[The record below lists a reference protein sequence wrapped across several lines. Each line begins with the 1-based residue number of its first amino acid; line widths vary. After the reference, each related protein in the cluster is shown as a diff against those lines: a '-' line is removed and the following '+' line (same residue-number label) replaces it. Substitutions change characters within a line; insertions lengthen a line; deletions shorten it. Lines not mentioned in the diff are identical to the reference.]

1 MHLRPANPDDCAI
14 VARQPWI
21 GPEIIPLLKQVVKA
35 VNMVA
40 ERASTAWPRAKVAVP
55 IRPDLLGRNRLSLQL
70 EQALIG
76 GSVALVVAPGGT
88 GKTSLVASWAT
99 SATLPIAWYAL
110 DPADRDPRRLLD
122 GICQSLEQ
130 SGIGSAQARAAL
142 EGGATPTAALGV
154 LLGSLEDRRV
164 ALVLDDFHHLD
175 GEDEVV
181 ALFEHLF
188 RFRPSGMALVII
200 SRTVPLLGF
209 AALLA
214 MDGVLGLGSA
224 DLAFDRDEAA
234 ALLDA
239 HGLDAAEGQALA
251 ERAGGWAAGILLMAQ
266 TRTRGIRFLHSHR
279 ETLLEQ
285 LADEI
290 LSGLPDT
297 LQHFLLESATL
308 GTATATEADQ
318 VLGRKDSASLY
329 GEALERGLFVE
340 VSDGAYR
347 YHDLFHGWLLK
358 RMQRKDP
365 ARCSAISQAAAQLA
379 ASSGDVPRA
388 LTNLASAKE
397 WDALARMLEDH
408 NRSLWFSGHHA
419 TIIQYVRELPPAS
432 ASPALRLMAGY
443 AHTARGEHQEALR
456 IADEE
461 LAAVEDKLVWMR
473 AAILRIQSLVLTGYY
488 KEAVVAADAASLI
501 ALDAQLEAQSIRLGE
516 LRGTAQFRLGQVQ
529 DGRDTLLSALSA
541 YEKGGDQAGGARTLY
556 HLGLLLVEAGHTVD
570 AMSYL
575 EQAGLHYARTKD
587 TATSS
592 LLARAR
598 ATGYALQGRLPA
610 AIAEA
615 RRALELARVAGH
627 PVSTCDAQ
635 LSLAEM
641 ELEAGNVR
649 MAGELIGEADRL
661 AERLDVP
668 NLLSG
673 VNRVWVKVAIA
684 RRERGQAR
692 DLIEQGRARATGPVD
707 LAMLDALSGLL
718 ALRSGAFGRAQGEL
732 AAAVEHLEAL
742 GRPHEAARA
751 LLFLAEATL
760 AGGSRTRA
768 EAHLTRLGQL
778 VAEGDYEG
786 YLRPVAY
793 LARRCLEERRGF
805 RRLGTAGRSL
815 LDALAAEG
823 RSLLLVPD
831 GTDRADEDERQ
842 LLRLSPFGQGRAWY
856 RDSELDLALLPPRA
870 RELLFLAGRQTKPLP
885 RSAILSH
892 IWDDEPGGVSG
903 LWDASRHL
911 RRVLGEE
918 RWRAQAG
925 LYSLD
930 LEVLDDEGRFLAA
943 AATTLGDGAMPV
955 KLAAAE
961 EALALFEDDGYL
973 EWCESAWVTERR
985 ATCTGLIV
993 EVACAAGR
1001 LYAEAGRPEA
1011 AVAAC
1016 QRACRAD
1023 PLDEAAHLALCEVLI
1038 GQGRVADAVG
1048 VYKHYRKLLEAELG
1062 TTPGGTLQRLIG
1074 AAVER
1079 KRG

>member
-1 MHLRPANPDDCAI
+1 MS
-14 VARQPWI
+14 
-21 GPEIIPLLKQVVKA
+21 PEIVSLLSQVVKA

-40 ERASTAWPRAKVAVP
+40 ERASIAWPRAKIAVP
-55 IRPDLLGRNRLSLQL
+55 VRPELLSRNRLALQL

-76 GSVALVVAPGGT
+76 GNVALVVAPGGT
-88 GKTSLVASWAT
+88 GKTSLVAAWAT
-99 SATLPIAWYAL
+99 SATLPVAWYAL

-122 GICQSLEQ
+122 GICESLEQ

-142 EGGATPTAALGV
+142 DGGATPTAALGV
-154 LLGSLEDRRV
+154 LLGSLEDRRI

-188 RFRPSGMALVII
+188 RFRPSGLALVII

-234 ALLDA
+234 ALLRS
-239 HGLDAAEGQALA
+239 HGLDPEEGEALT

-266 TRTRGIRFLHSHR
+266 TRTRGIRFLHTHR

-290 LSGLPDT
+290 LSGLPDA
-297 LQHFLLESATL
+297 LQAFLLESAAL
-308 GTATATEADQ
+308 GTATPSEADQ
-318 VLGRKDSASLY
+318 VLGRRDSALLY

-340 VSDGAYR
+340 VCDGAYR
-347 YHDLFHGWLLK
+347 YHDLFRGWLIE
-358 RMQRKDP
+358 RMRRRDP
-365 ARCSAISQAAAQLA
+365 ARLSAISQLAAQAAARA
-379 ASSGDVPRA
+379 GDVLRA
-388 LTNLASAKE
+388 LSNLASVGE
-397 WDALARMLEDH
+397 WAALARMLEDH
-408 NRSLWFSGHHA
+408 NRALWFGGHHA
-419 TIIQYVRELPPAS
+419 TIIQYARQLPAANTS
-432 ASPALRLMAGY
+432 AILRLIAGY
-443 AHTARGEHQEALR
+443 SHAARGEHHEALR
-456 IADEE
+456 IADGALVGVEE
-461 LAAVEDKLVWMR
+461 PLTWMR
-473 AAILRIQSLVLTGYY
+473 AAILRIQSLVAIGYY
-488 KEAVVAADAASLI
+488 EEAIAAADAASVV
-501 ALDAQLEAQSIRLGE
+501 AANAQLNAQSIRLCE
-516 LRGTAQFRLGQVQ
+516 LRGAAQFRLGQV
-529 DGRDTLLSALSA
+529 DRGRDTLLSVLTS
-541 YEKGGDQAGGARTLY
+541 YQHVSDRAGETRTLLN
-556 HLGLLLVEAGHTVD
+556 LGLLLVEAGQAAR
-570 AMSYL
+570 AMGFL
-575 EQAGLHYARTKD
+575 ERAGAYSAEANGGGISL
-587 TATSS
+587 

-598 ATGYALQGRLPA
+598 ATGHALQGRLP
-610 AIAEA
+610 IALSEA
-615 RRALELARVAGH
+615 RQALDLAQVAGH
-627 PVSTCDAQ
+627 PGATCDAQ
-635 LSLAEM
+635 LSLAEI
-641 ELEAGNVR
+641 ELEDGNVR
-649 MAGELIGEADRL
+649 LAGEMIEEAGRL
-661 AERLDVP
+661 ADRLDVP
-668 NLLSG
+668 STLSA
-673 VNRVWVKVAIA
+673 VNRIQVKVAIA
-684 RRERGQAR
+684 RRDRGQAR
-692 DLIEQGRARATGPVD
+692 DLIEQGRARTTGPVD
-707 LAMLDALSGLL
+707 LALLDALSGLL

-823 RSLLLVPD
+823 RSLQLVPD
-831 GTDRADEDERQ
+831 GTDRADEAERQ
-842 LLRLSPFGQGRAWY
+842 LLRISPFGQGRAWY

>member
-1 MHLRPANPDDCAI
+1 MQI
-14 VARQPWI
+14 S
-21 GPEIIPLLKQVVKA
+21 KA

-40 ERASTAWPRAKVAVP
+40 ERASTVWPRAKVAIP
-55 IRPDLLGRNRLSLQL
+55 LRPDLVSRDRLALQL
-70 EQALIG
+70 SQALAS
-76 GSVALVVAPGGT
+76 GSVTLIVAPGGT
-88 GKTSLVASWAT
+88 GKTSLVAAWAT
-99 SATLPIAWYAL
+99 TATLPVAWYAL

-130 SGIGSAQARAAL
+130 SGIGSTQARAAL

-154 LLGSLEDRRV
+154 LLGSLEDQHL

-188 RFRPSGMALVII
+188 RFRPSGLALVII

-224 DLAFDRDEAA
+224 DLAFDRGEAA
-234 ALLDA
+234 ELLRS
-239 HGLDAAEGQALA
+239 HGLDPTEGQALA

-266 TRTRGIRFLHSHR
+266 TRTRGIRFLHAHR

-290 LSGLPDT
+290 LSELPRD
-297 LQHFLLESATL
+297 LEDFLLESAAL
-308 GTATATEADQ
+308 GTATPSEADQ
-318 VLGRKDSASLY
+318 VLTRSDSAVMY

-340 VSDGAYR
+340 VSDGTYR
-347 YHDLFHGWLLK
+347 YHDLFREWLLARIK
-358 RMQRKDP
+358 RRDP
-365 ARCSAISQAAAQLA
+365 ARLSAISRAAADIA
-379 ASSGDVPRA
+379 AASGDVPRA
-388 LTNLASAKE
+388 LANLASIKE
-397 WDALARMLEDH
+397 WDALARMMEDH
-408 NRSLWFSGHHA
+408 NRSLWANGQHA
-419 TIIQYVRELPPAS
+419 TIIQYVRQLPS
-432 ASPALRLMAGY
+432 ASTSPTLRLIAGY
-443 AHTARGEHQEALR
+443 SQAARGEHQEALR

-461 LAAVEDKLVWMR
+461 LACVEEPLTWMR
-473 AAILRIQSLVLTGYY
+473 AAILRIQSLVQTGYY
-488 KEAVVAADAASLI
+488 NEAVAAANAASI
-501 ALDAQLEAQSIRLGE
+501 TAIDAQLEAQSIRLNE
-516 LRGTAQFRLGQVQ
+516 LRGTAQFRLGQVPS
-529 DGRDTLLSALSA
+529 GRDALLSALSA
-541 YEKGGDQAGGARTLY
+541 YQRSGDHAGEARTLY
-556 HLGLLLVEAGHTVD
+556 NLGLLLVEGGQAVE
-570 AMSYL
+570 AMGYL
-575 EQAGLHYARTKD
+575 ERAGVHLVRMEDPSTG
-587 TATSS
+587 S
-592 LLARAR
+592 LLAQAR
-598 ATGYALQGRLPA
+598 AIGYAVQGRLPA
-610 AIAEA
+610 AVAEA
-615 RRALELARVAGH
+615 RQALELAQVVSH
-627 PVSTCDAQ
+627 PIFTCDAQ
-635 LSLAEM
+635 LSLAEI

-649 MAGELIGEADRL
+649 LAGELIEEAGRL
-661 AERLDVP
+661 ADRLDVP
-668 NLLSG
+668 SLLTG
-673 VNRVWVKVAIA
+673 VNRVRVKVAIA
-684 RRERGQAR
+684 RRDRGQAR

-707 LAMLDALSGLL
+707 MAMLDALSGLL

-786 YLRPVAY
+786 YLRPVAH

-823 RSLLLVPD
+823 RSLQLVPD
-831 GTDRADEDERQ
+831 STDRADEAERQ
-842 LLRLSPFGQGRAWY
+842 LLRISPFGQGRAWY

-943 AATTLGDGAMPV
+943 AATTLGDGAVPL
-955 KLAAAE
+955 KLAAAA

-1001 LYAEAGRPEA
+1001 LYAQAGRPEA
-1011 AVAAC
+1011 AITAC

-1023 PLDEAAHLALCEVLI
+1023 PLDEAAHVALCEVLI
-1038 GQGRVADAVG
+1038 GQGRVADAVA

-1074 AAVER
+1074 TAVER